1 MSLSADRDGAAGKPT
16 LYKQIRHDIECRIL
30 TGEWPPGHRIP
41 FEHQLMVRYGCSRM
55 TVNKALSELA
65 QADLVERRRRAG
77 TFVRRP
83 QHLSAVL
90 QITDIRAE
98 ISALGRSY
106 GYELIHSARRN
117 ASVADRARLGVRK
130 AGKVIAITCR
140 HSADD
145 VPFAVEDRLIDL
157 ETVPEASTADFAVE
171 PPGSWLLHHVPWTE
185 AEHTI
190 SAVAADSSTAT
201 ALAIAV
207 GAPCLVVDRHTWRSA
222 RTVTAVRLF
231 YPGDSHRLVARF
243 RGGGNSNPGAQLR
256 HRSCNSST
264 AGK

>member
-1 MSLSADRDGAAGKPT
+1 MSLEANRDRPADKPT
-16 LYKQIRHDIECRIL
+16 LYKQIRRDIERRIL
-30 TGEWPPGHRIP
+30 TGEWPPGYRIP
-41 FEHQLMVRYGCSRM
+41 FEHQLMARYGCSRM
-55 TVNKALSELA
+55 TVNKAVSELA
-65 QADLVERRRRAG
+65 QADLLERRRRAG

-90 QITDIRAE
+90 QIVDIRAE

-106 GYELIHSARRN
+106 RYELIHSSRRAAN
-117 ASVADRARLGVRK
+117 AADRARLGVRK
-130 AGKVIAITCR
+130 AGKVIAVACR
-140 HSADD
+140 HIAND

-157 ETVPEASTADFAVE
+157 DTVPEASTADFAVE

-190 SAVAADSSTAT
+190 SAVAADASIAA
-201 ALAIAV
+201 ALAIAA
-207 GAPCLVVDRHTWRSA
+207 GAPCLVIDRHTWRSA

-243 RGGGNSNPGAQLR
+243 NGGRDRTPGA
-256 HRSCNSST
+256 
-264 AGK
+264 A